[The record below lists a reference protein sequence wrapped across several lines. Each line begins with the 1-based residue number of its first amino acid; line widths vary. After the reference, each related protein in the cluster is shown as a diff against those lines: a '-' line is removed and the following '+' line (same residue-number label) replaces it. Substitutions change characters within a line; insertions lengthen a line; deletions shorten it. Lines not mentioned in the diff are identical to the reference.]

1 MTTIQVSVTMT
12 QTLNNGDSIVSVDTI
27 ESNNQVSP
35 EADADEH
42 TSHEWLRQYISGR
55 FNEVITLRTLDAAY
69 RASGT
74 PYFGHEDDA
83 QGLSGALQRV
93 YYAARSAG
101 KL

>member
-27 ESNNQVSP
+27 EMNNQVSP

-42 TSHEWLRQYISGR
+42 NSHEWLRQYAIER

-69 RASGT
+69 CASGT
-74 PYFGHEDDA
+74 PYFGHED
-83 QGLSGALQRV
+83 
-93 YYAARSAG
+93 G
-101 KL
+101 KLL

>member
-1 MTTIQVSVTMT
+1 MTTIHVSVTMT

-42 TSHEWLRQYISGR
+42 NSHEWLKQYAIER
-55 FNEVITLRTLDAAY
+55 FNEVITLRTVDAAY

-74 PYFGHEDDA
+74 PYFGLEVA
-83 QGLSGALQRV
+83 E
-93 YYAARSAG
+93 
-101 KL
+101 